1 MVGTSSS
8 CHPSPIYSTNS
19 NNFDDWVNGS
29 YRSSVIRDLDQSY
42 TTILEMHGQ
51 EEQLWSSLEVAKVAL
66 VLAHGDR
73 VVAQA

>member
-1 MVGTSSS
+1 MAGTSSP
-8 CHPSPIYSTNS
+8 CHPSPICSTDS
-19 NNFDDWVNGS
+19 NNSDDWVDRS
-29 YRSSVIRDLDQSY
+29 DRSSVIRDLDQSY